1 MKQYIKEDLEKKETI
16 ERQEYPKSQ
25 IYQLYMIIDK
35 QEPEQLAKLNFIMN
49 FGVSTDSK
57 KILEL
62 AMNQDYPQFVRRI

>member
-1 MKQYIKEDLEKKETI
+1 
-16 ERQEYPKSQ
+16 
-25 IYQLYMIIDK
+25 MIIDK